1 MPDGSG
7 NVYAGGIQFS
17 PLVGAN
23 AGSLFDPTGG
33 LHFDLPMAAL
43 QTIQNNALAFT
54 AVTASAD
61 QGFLARVLGTNAALV
76 GSATQQSTMANQS
89 AISASYGVGIANVN
103 LAAQI
108 SNNTLNASKYA
119 IQQQSYQVQ
128 TQTKQSTWQKLIG
141 GVFGGIFG

>member
-54 AVTASAD
+54 AQTASAS
-61 QGFLARVLGTNAALV
+61 QGFLGRVLNTNAQLV
-76 GSATQQSTMANQS
+76 SSATQQSTNLNAA
-89 AISASYGVGIANVN
+89 AIAASYGVGIANVN
-103 LAAQI
+103 LAGQI
-108 SNNTLNASKYA
+108 SNNTLDASKYA
-119 IQQQSYQVQ
+119 VSQQSYQVQ
-128 TQTKQSTWQKLIG
+128 TQTKQSTWQKLFG
-141 GVFGGIFG
+141 GLTGGIFG